1 LLRITVYFC
10 WSNTVNNQFWIDME
24 VVIKRIWLVMVD
36 WKPKFSG
43 NLEQGMDQWRP
54 YVEVALKAPLAIDC

>member
-1 LLRITVYFC
+1 
-10 WSNTVNNQFWIDME
+10 ME
-24 VVIKRIWLVMVD
+24 VVVKRIWLVMVD

-43 NLEQGMDQWRP
+43 NLEQGMDQWRS